1 MAELVLPMV
10 LYAVYS
16 ILSFIG
22 LYLYYITLM
31 MAHKWLQGTQWHKA
45 VEVMVW
51 PFLVMDWAVNVFVLS
66 VWFLELP
73 GYPTEVVTKRLQR
86 WRREYEGKN
95 FLKLDAIEQRRLIFA
110 ETICDKFLDYFDTMH
125 NGDHC

>member
-1 MAELVLPMV
+1 VIGTIINYIAFS
-10 LYAVYS
+10 A
-16 ILSFIG
+16 LSFIG
-22 LYLYYITLM
+22 LYIYYITLM

-51 PFLVMDWAVNVFVLS
+51 PFMVMDWAVNVFVLS
-66 VWFLELP
+66 VWFWELP
-73 GYPTEVVTKRLQR
+73 NNTTEVVTLRLKR

-95 FLKLDAIEQRRLIFA
+95 FLMLDAIEQRRLIFA